1 MVLRPL
7 HDREYGILVQLLR
20 DLRVERGITQV
31 TLAERLG
38 VDQSLVSKVE
48 RRERR
53 LDVAELRRV
62 CSALGISLADF
73 VDRFERALAAHPEPT
88 EGAEGAGK

>member
-1 MVLRPL
+1 MVPRPL
-7 HDREYGILVQLLR
+7 HDRDYGVLVQLLR
-20 DLRVERGITQV
+20 DVRVERGLTQV
-31 TLAERLG
+31 ELAERLG

-62 CSALGISLADF
+62 CVALGVPLTDF
-73 VDRFERALAAHPEPT
+73 VTRFERALGSEPQQSRHD
-88 EGAEGAGK
+88 EDPQP

>member
-7 HDREYGILVQLLR
+7 HERDYRVFVQLLR
-20 DLRVERGITQV
+20 DVRVERGLTQV
-31 TLAERLG
+31 ELAAILG

-53 LDVAELRRV
+53 LDIAELRRV
-62 CSALGISLADF
+62 CAALSIPLTEF
-73 VDRFERALAAHPEPT
+73 VERFELALTAQGT
-88 EGAEGAGK
+88 TVDDKGGDQ

>member
-7 HDREYGILVQLLR
+7 HDRDYGVLAQLLR
-20 DLRVERGITQV
+20 DVRVERGLTQV
-31 TLAERLG
+31 ELAERLG

-62 CSALGISLADF
+62 CAALGIPLTEF
-73 VDRFERALAAHPEPT
+73 VARFERAVAAQGAPASG
-88 EGAEGAGK
+88 EGGDQ